1 MDLTPLDVR
10 KKKDDLRRTVRGYDP
25 GQVDSFLDLVAD
37 RLEVVVQEEV
47 RLKEQVALLRERL
60 GGFEERERALNEA
73 LIAAQELREE
83 ARLQAEKQAG
93 LRIQEA
99 DQHAERLVGEARR
112 SAEDSERAL
121 ADLHARRASYLRG
134 LRSLLDRFLAEVSYE
149 EARLEGFT
157 EALKRRTLPCGN
169 NQGCH
174 ALICSQAGPALQRT
188 AAETLGVG

>member
-1 MDLTPLDVR
+1 M
-10 KKKDDLRRTVRGYDP
+10 RGYDP

-37 RLEVVVQEEV
+37 RLEAVVQEEV
-47 RLKEQVALLRERL
+47 RLKEQVTLLRERL

-93 LRIQEA
+93 LRIREA
-99 DQHAERLVGEARR
+99 EQHAERVVSEARR

-121 ADLHARRASYLRG
+121 TDLHARRASYLRG

-149 EARLEGFT
+149 EARLEGST
-157 EALKRRTLPCGN
+157 EVAME
-169 NQGCH
+169 
-174 ALICSQAGPALQRT
+174 
-188 AAETLGVG
+188 AEAPEDDSGDDE

>member
-37 RLEVVVQEEV
+37 RLEAVVQEEV
-47 RLKEQVALLRERL
+47 RLKEQVTLLRERL

-99 DQHAERLVGEARR
+99 DQHAERVVGEARR

-134 LRSLLDRFLAEVSYE
+134 MRSLLDRFLAEVSYE
-149 EARLEGFT
+149 EARLEGST
-157 EALKRRTLPCGN
+157 EVAME
-169 NQGCH
+169 
-174 ALICSQAGPALQRT
+174 
-188 AAETLGVG
+188 AEAPEDDSGDDE

>member
-37 RLEVVVQEEV
+37 RLEAVVQEEV
-47 RLKEQVALLRERL
+47 RLKEQVTLLRERL

-134 LRSLLDRFLAEVSYE
+134 MRSLLDRFLAEVSYE
-149 EARLEGFT
+149 EARLEGST
-157 EALKRRTLPCGN
+157 EVAME
-169 NQGCH
+169 
-174 ALICSQAGPALQRT
+174 
-188 AAETLGVG
+188 AEAPEDDSGDDE

>member
-1 MDLTPLDVR
+1 MMDLTPLDVR

-25 GQVDSFLDLVAD
+25 GQVDAFLDLVAD
-37 RLEVVVQEEV
+37 RLEAVVQEEV
-47 RLKEQVALLRERL
+47 RLKEQVTLLRERL
-60 GGFEERERALNEA
+60 DGFEERERALNEA

-99 DQHAERLVGEARR
+99 DQQAERLVGEARR

-134 LRSLLDRFLAEVSYE
+134 MRSLLDRFLAEVTYE
-149 EARLEGFT
+149 EARLQGSPEVAQEV
-157 EALKRRTLPCGN
+157 EA
-169 NQGCH
+169 
-174 ALICSQAGPALQRT
+174 PADDSG
-188 AAETLGVG
+188 EDE

>member
-37 RLEVVVQEEV
+37 RLEAVVQEEV
-47 RLKEQVALLRERL
+47 RLKEQVTLLRERL

-99 DQHAERLVGEARR
+99 DQQAEKLVSEARR

-134 LRSLLDRFLAEVSYE
+134 MRSLLDRFLAEVSYE
-149 EARLEGFT
+149 EARLEGLPEVALET
-157 EALKRRTLPCGN
+157 EAPDD
-169 NQGCH
+169 
-174 ALICSQAGPALQRT
+174 S
-188 AAETLGVG
+188 EEDE

>member
-37 RLEVVVQEEV
+37 RLEAVVQEEV
-47 RLKEQVALLRERL
+47 RMKEQVTLLRERL

-99 DQHAERLVGEARR
+99 DQHAERVVSEARR

-121 ADLHARRASYLRG
+121 EDLHARRASYLRG
-134 LRSLLDRFLAEVSYE
+134 MRSLLDRFLAEVSYE
-149 EARLEGFT
+149 EARLEGST
-157 EALKRRTLPCGN
+157 EVA
-169 NQGCH
+169 
-174 ALICSQAGPALQRT
+174 IE
-188 AAETLGVG
+188 AESPDDDSGEVE

>member
-25 GQVDSFLDLVAD
+25 AQVDAFLDLVAD
-37 RLEVVVQEEV
+37 RFEEAVQEEV
-47 RLKEQVALLRERL
+47 RLKEQVTLLRERL

-99 DQHAERLVGEARR
+99 DQQAERLVGDARR
-112 SAEDSERAL
+112 SAEDSQRAL
-121 ADLHARRASYLRG
+121 ADLHARRASFLRG
-134 LRSLLDRFLAEVSYE
+134 MRSLLDRFLAEVSYE
-149 EARLEGFT
+149 EGRLEGSP
-157 EALKRRTLPCGN
+157 EVVEEPEVPEEDDG
-169 NQGCH
+169 
-174 ALICSQAGPALQRT
+174 
-188 AAETLGVG
+188 EDE

>member
-10 KKKDDLRRTVRGYDP
+10 KKKHDLRRTVRGYDP
-25 GQVDSFLDLVAD
+25 GQVDAFLDLVAD
-37 RLEVVVQEEV
+37 RLEAVVQEEV
-47 RLKEQVALLRERL
+47 RLKEQVKLLRERL

-99 DQHAERLVGEARR
+99 DQQAEKLVSEARR

-134 LRSLLDRFLAEVSYE
+134 MRSLLDRFLAEVSYE
-149 EARLEGFT
+149 EERLEGSPEVAQ
-157 EALKRRTLPCGN
+157 EADAPED
-169 NQGCH
+169 
-174 ALICSQAGPALQRT
+174 S
-188 AAETLGVG
+188 EEDE

>member
-37 RLEVVVQEEV
+37 RLEAVVQEEV
-47 RLKEQVALLRERL
+47 RLKEQVTLLRERL

-99 DQHAERLVGEARR
+99 DQHAERVVSEARR
-112 SAEDSERAL
+112 AAEDSERAL

-149 EARLEGFT
+149 EARLEGST
-157 EALKRRTLPCGN
+157 EVAME
-169 NQGCH
+169 
-174 ALICSQAGPALQRT
+174 
-188 AAETLGVG
+188 AEAPEDDSGDDE

>member
-25 GQVDSFLDLVAD
+25 AQVDAFLDLVAD
-37 RLEVVVQEEV
+37 RFEEAVQDEV
-47 RLKEQVALLRERL
+47 RLKEQVTLLRERL
-60 GGFEERERALNEA
+60 GGFEERDRALNEA

-99 DQHAERLVGEARR
+99 DQQAEKLVGDARR

-121 ADLHARRASYLRG
+121 ADLNARRASFLRG
-134 LRSLLDRFLAEVSYE
+134 MRSLLDRFLAEVSYE
-149 EARLEGFT
+149 EARLEGSPEVVEEPEFP
-157 EALKRRTLPCGN
+157 EEDG
-169 NQGCH
+169 G
-174 ALICSQAGPALQRT
+174 
-188 AAETLGVG
+188 EDE

>member
-25 GQVDSFLDLVAD
+25 AQVDAFLDLVAD
-37 RLEVVVQEEV
+37 RFEEAVQDEV
-47 RLKEQVALLRERL
+47 RLKEQVTLLRERL
-60 GGFEERERALNEA
+60 GGFEERDRALNEA

-99 DQHAERLVGEARR
+99 DQQAEKLVGDARR

-121 ADLHARRASYLRG
+121 ADLHARRASFLRG
-134 LRSLLDRFLAEVSYE
+134 MRSLLDRFLAEVSYE
-149 EARLEGFT
+149 EARLEGSP
-157 EALKRRTLPCGN
+157 EVVEEPEVPEEDG
-169 NQGCH
+169 G
-174 ALICSQAGPALQRT
+174 
-188 AAETLGVG
+188 EDE

>member
-25 GQVDSFLDLVAD
+25 AQVDAFLDLVAD
-37 RLEVVVQEEV
+37 RFEEAVQDEV
-47 RLKEQVALLRERL
+47 RLKEQVTLLRERL

-99 DQHAERLVGEARR
+99 DQQAEKLVGDARR

-121 ADLHARRASYLRG
+121 ADLHARRASFLRG
-134 LRSLLDRFLAEVSYE
+134 MRSLLDRFLAEVSYE
-149 EARLEGFT
+149 EARLEGSP
-157 EALKRRTLPCGN
+157 EVVEEPEVPEEG
-169 NQGCH
+169 G
-174 ALICSQAGPALQRT
+174 G
-188 AAETLGVG
+188 EDE

>member
-25 GQVDSFLDLVAD
+25 GQVDAFLDLVAD
-37 RLEVVVQEEV
+37 RLEAVVQEEV
-47 RLKEQVALLRERL
+47 RLKEQVTLLRERL
-60 GGFEERERALNEA
+60 DGFEERERALNEA

-99 DQHAERLVGEARR
+99 DQQAERLVSEARR

-134 LRSLLDRFLAEVSYE
+134 MRSLLDRFLAEVTYE
-149 EARLEGFT
+149 EARLQGSPEVAQEV
-157 EALKRRTLPCGN
+157 EA
-169 NQGCH
+169 
-174 ALICSQAGPALQRT
+174 PADDSG
-188 AAETLGVG
+188 EDE

>member
-25 GQVDSFLDLVAD
+25 AQVDAFLDLVAD
-37 RLEVVVQEEV
+37 RFEEAVQDEV
-47 RLKEQVALLRERL
+47 RLKEQVTLLRERL

-99 DQHAERLVGEARR
+99 DQQAEKLVGDARR

-121 ADLHARRASYLRG
+121 ADLHARRASFLRG
-134 LRSLLDRFLAEVSYE
+134 MRSLLDRFLAEVSYE
-149 EARLEGFT
+149 EARLEGSP
-157 EALKRRTLPCGN
+157 EVVEEPEVPEEDG
-169 NQGCH
+169 G
-174 ALICSQAGPALQRT
+174 
-188 AAETLGVG
+188 EDE